1 MTSPSTFDSVDME
14 ELLFPI
20 LERLEKK
27 DFNLPILPQ
36 IANQV
41 LALITDPEANA
52 SQLTRLIQQDPLL
65 TAKLLKTAN
74 SAGCGA
80 VRQIESVAQAVRV
93 ARVK

>member
-1 MTSPSTFDSVDME
+1 ME